1 MCENQENNTT
11 KTTENENLNEESTN
25 DEGVYKGTMT
35 YLFPKYQVIYV
46 DYSTGKQEQIIFATL
61 PQVVKWINTNLI
73 FNSSISV
80 CQITKIYTID
90 ND

>member
-11 KTTENENLNEESTN
+11 NETNENLNEESID

-46 DYSTGKQEQIIFATL
+46 DYSTGRQEQIVFSTL
-61 PQVVKWINTNLI
+61 PQVTKWINTNLI

>member
-11 KTTENENLNEESTN
+11 KTTKNENLNEESTN

-35 YLFPKYQVIYV
+35 YLFHKYQVIYV
-46 DYSTGKQEQIIFATL
+46 DYSTGQQEQIVFATL

-73 FNSSISV
+73 FNSSVSV